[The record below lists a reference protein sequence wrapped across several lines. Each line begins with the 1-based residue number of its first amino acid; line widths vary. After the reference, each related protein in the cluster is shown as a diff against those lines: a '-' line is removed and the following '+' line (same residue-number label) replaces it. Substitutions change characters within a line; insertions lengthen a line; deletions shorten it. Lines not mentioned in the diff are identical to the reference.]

1 MKSFKALLSGLFVM
15 VLAITS
21 YSQTYSK
28 VSIQIN
34 NVEEMKK
41 FRALPIAADHG
52 VWIKNR
58 FETDLNTGEIQK
70 VKDAGLTC
78 DILIADVS
86 AYYANRNN
94 NKNKSQQGGNTIQ
107 GGNGCAPANEVP
119 EPSHFSLGSMAGF
132 FTYNEFLAHLD
143 TMAALYPN
151 LITIR
156 QPIGNYQTAQ
166 GRPIYWVKLSDNVGQ
181 DETNTEPQVLYTA
194 IHHAREPLGLSQL
207 IFYMYFLL
215 ENYATNPDVQ
225 NVVNNNE
232 LFFVPMLNPDGYIYN
247 QTQNPNGGGMWRKN
261 RRNNGDG
268 TFGVDL
274 NRNYSYEWGGDGSSG
289 VSSDETYRG
298 TTAFSEPESQAIK
311 WFIENH
317 NFVTELNYHTYSD
330 LLLFPWGYTQL
341 EQCPDHNAFLAFT
354 NDMVRNNS
362 LANIQ
367 ASGLYNA
374 AGGSDDWA
382 YGDTTGKPKIFSM
395 TPELG
400 TQDDGFWPE
409 IDRILPE
416 CKEMID
422 MNLKLAMIAGNY
434 GVVSDQ
440 TPIIL
445 GAGTSGYFKYSLQ
458 RLGVANGNFTVTIT
472 PLSNILSV
480 GSAQVHSGMTLGQT
494 DVDSIAYTLPNNLL
508 AGAQIKYV
516 LEISNGT
523 FSKYDT
529 ITKLYGAGTIAFS
542 NSGGPITDWTISSG
556 WGLSS
561 NTFFSSPNSLADS
574 PSGDYPNNASRTMR
588 TTQQVDLS
596 LATSAYLRFKAR
608 WDIEAAYDYAQ
619 VSASTDGQSWTPLCG
634 KYTHPGSINQD
645 FEQPVYDGFKD
656 GWVDEEIDLTN
667 FIGQQIYIRFGLYS
681 DQGVNGD
688 GIFIDDVIVDKIK
701 AELEGVGE
709 SVTDKIALYPNPA
722 TNKLFLNTNGLTV
735 GYTIY
740 NTMGQQIAGGTY
752 NGGIDLAS
760 LNNGMYFITIS
771 YKGQHTVKRFVKQ

>member
-1 MKSFKALLSGLFVM
+1 MKSIKALLSGLFVM
-15 VLAITS
+15 VVAITS
-21 YSQTYSK
+21 YSQTYSR

-34 NVEEMKK
+34 SVEEMKK
-41 FRALPIAADHG
+41 FRSLPIAADHG
-52 VWIKNR
+52 VWVKNR
-58 FETDLNTGEIQK
+58 FETDLNSGEIQK
-70 VKDAGLTC
+70 VKNAGLTC
-78 DILIADVS
+78 DILIPDVS
-86 AYYANRNN
+86 AYYANRNT

-107 GGNGCAPANEVP
+107 SGSGCGPVNEVP

-151 LITIR
+151 LITIK
-156 QPIGNYQTAQ
+156 QPIGNFQTIQ

-181 DETNTEPQVLYTA
+181 DENNTEPQVLYTA

-274 NRNYSYEWGGDGSSG
+274 NRNYDFVWGGEGASP
-289 VSSDETYRG
+289 VSSDETYMG
-298 TTAFSEPESQAIK
+298 TGPFSEPETQAIK

-317 NFVTELNYHTYSD
+317 NFVTALNNHTYSD
-330 LLLFPWGYTQL
+330 LLLYPWGYTDT
-341 EQCPDHNAFLAFT
+341 EQCPDNDAFVAFT
-354 NDMVRNNS
+354 TDMVRHNS
-362 LANIQ
+362 LVNIQ
-367 ASGLYNA
+367 SSGLYPA
-374 AGGSDDWA
+374 SGGSDDWA
-382 YGDTTGKPKIFSM
+382 YGDTTNKPKIYAM

-416 CKEMID
+416 CKEMVD

-445 GAGTSGYFKYSLQ
+445 GGGTTGYFKYSLQ
-458 RLGVANGNFTVTIT
+458 RLGIANGNFTVTIT
-472 PLSNILSV
+472 PISNILSV
-480 GSAQVHSGMTLGQT
+480 GSPQVHSGMTLGQT
-494 DVDSIAYTLPNNLL
+494 DIDSIAYTLPNNLL
-508 AGAQIKYV
+508 VGAQVKYV
-516 LEISNGT
+516 LEVNNGT

-529 ITKLYGAGTIAFS
+529 ITKLYGTGSIAFT

-556 WGLSS
+556 WGLSA
-561 NTFFSSPNSLADS
+561 NTFFSAPNSLADS
-574 PSGDYPNNASRTMR
+574 PNGNYPNNAGRTMR
-588 TTQQVDLS
+588 TTQTINLTDAS
-596 LATSAYLRFKAR
+596 SAYLRFKAR

-619 VSASTDGQSWTPLCG
+619 VSASADGQSWTPLCG
-634 KYTHPGSINQD
+634 KYTHPGSIYQD
-645 FEQPVYDGFKD
+645 FEQPVYDGLKD
-656 GWVDEEIDLTN
+656 GWVDEEIDLSDFT
-667 FIGQQIYIRFGLYS
+667 GQQIYIRFGLYS
-681 DQGVNGD
+681 DQGVTGD
-688 GIFIDDVIVDKIK
+688 GIFIDDVIVDKIQ
-701 AELEGVGE
+701 AEPEAVGE
-709 SVTDKIALYPNPA
+709 NLTDKMGLYPNPA

-735 GYTIY
+735 TYTLY
-740 NTMGQQIAGGTY
+740 NTMGQQVLSGTY
-752 NGGIDLAS
+752 NGGIDLAG
-760 LNNGMYFITIS
+760 LNNGMYFIAINH
-771 YKGQHTVKRFVKQ
+771 KGQQMVKRFVKQ